1 MPRYFFH
8 VRDGCDLPDTE
19 GSELPDLNAVRLEA
33 LRASGEMLRDNK
45 GEAAFW
51 SGEDWTMNV
60 LDDAGGPV
68 LTLGFSGKLHDR
80 A

>member
-1 MPRYFFH
+1 VPRYFFH
-8 VRDGCDLPDTE
+8 VRDGKDLPDTE

-60 LDDAGGPV
+60 AGRRGRA
-68 LTLGFSGKLHDR
+68 GAHARFSGELYG
-80 A
+80 